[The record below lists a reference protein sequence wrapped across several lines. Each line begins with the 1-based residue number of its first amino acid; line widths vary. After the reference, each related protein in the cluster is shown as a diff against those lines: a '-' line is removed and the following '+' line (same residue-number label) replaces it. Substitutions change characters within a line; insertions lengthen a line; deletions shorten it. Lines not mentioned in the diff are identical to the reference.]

1 VLKPKITARPA
12 FEEIYASLIEKFLKS
27 LLEIAVRNLFLSSA
41 RSRGL
46 TLQRVDFYSQ
56 MFPEFVNVLR
66 NYTVES
72 MVENRLEP
80 YLPVLLQ
87 LLVATGI
94 GTGMIV
100 LSAVLGQRKY
110 SRMKMQAYE
119 CGMTPTGDAQ
129 HRFSVK
135 FYLVAMLFILFD
147 VEAIF
152 LIPWAVVYRDLLKK
166 YGSFGFWEMLIYIV
180 ILLVGFFYIWKKRV
194 LDWNQP
200 EESEGSR
207 G

>member
-1 VLKPKITARPA
+1 M
-12 FEEIYASLIEKFLKS
+12 
-27 LLEIAVRNLFLSSA
+27 
-41 RSRGL
+41 
-46 TLQRVDFYSQ
+46 VD
-56 MFPEFVNVLR
+56 
-66 NYTVES
+66 
-72 MVENRLEP
+72 NRLEP
-80 YLPVLLQ
+80 YLPILLQ

-100 LSAVLGQRKY
+100 LSAILGQRKY

-180 ILLVGFFYIWKKRV
+180 ILLVGFFYIWKKGV

-200 EESEGSR
+200 EESEAPR